1 LESAAS
7 GQAQRVIM
15 VSLAKSGT
23 HLLQELM
30 LALGYKMFGSG
41 VRLTP
46 ETVPVL
52 DRETRW
58 RIARMV
64 YDKDT
69 ISELEGVDEARFI
82 LATDRAWDALGWSWH
97 IRLAQP
103 LATWYTLELV
113 DTGFVA
119 QTHQRVEGSDF
130 ADTPANV
137 CWAFSQF
144 DITQL
149 DGHFLHEWSETGEP
163 RILFNYRDPRD
174 VTLSAVNF
182 LSDKSGKGFSAY
194 NDSRVFSEIL
204 QAKDSLEEKLTYALT
219 DPSFPTQ
226 GDFHTMLWLLNHPNV
241 CKTSFEELIGPQ
253 GGGSA
258 EEQTQAL
265 KRVFEFLGV
274 TDQKPEEV
282 ASKLFNRDSFSF
294 YKGQIGG
301 WREAFTT
308 EHWRLANERF
318 GDVLQ
323 LYGYE

>member
-1 LESAAS
+1 
-7 GQAQRVIM
+7 M

-46 ETVPVL
+46 QTVPVL
-52 DRETRW
+52 DLQTRW

-64 YDKDT
+64 YDKETVSDLDDLDT
-69 ISELEGVDEARFI
+69 ERFTA
-82 LATDRAWDALGWSWH
+82 ATDRAWDALGWSWH

-119 QTHQRVEGSDF
+119 QAHKRVEGTDF

-163 RILFNYRDPRD
+163 KILFNYRDPRD

-182 LSDKSGKGFSAY
+182 LADKSGKGFSAY
-194 NDSRVFSEIL
+194 NGSRVFSEIL
-204 QAKDSLEEKLTYALT
+204 QSKETLEEQLTYALT
-219 DPSFPTQ
+219 DPSFPVQ
-226 GDFHTMLWLLNHPNV
+226 GAYHQLLWLLNHPHMCDSSV
-241 CKTSFEELIGPQ
+241 AELVRPRGRCASAAREPPSTRSIQSLASTYAKPQ
-253 GGGSA
+253 
-258 EEQTQAL
+258 
-265 KRVFEFLGV
+265 
-274 TDQKPEEV
+274 DV
-282 ASKLFNRDSFSF
+282 AGKLFNRASFSF
-294 YKGQIGG
+294 FKGQIGG
-301 WREAFTT
+301 
-308 EHWRLANERF
+308 
-318 GDVLQ
+318 
-323 LYGYE
+323 

>member
-1 LESAAS
+1 LESAGS
-7 GQAQRVIM
+7 GRAARVIM

-46 ETVPVL
+46 QTVPVL
-52 DRETRW
+52 DLQTRW

-64 YDKDT
+64 YDKETVSDLEDLDT
-69 ISELEGVDEARFI
+69 ERFTA
-82 LATDRAWDALGWSWH
+82 ATDRAWEALGWSWH

-119 QTHQRVEGSDF
+119 QAHKRVEGTDF

-163 RILFNYRDPRD
+163 KILFNYRDPRD

-182 LSDKSGKGFSAY
+182 LADKSGKGFSAY

-204 QAKDSLEEKLTYALT
+204 QSKETLEEQLTYALT
-219 DPSFPTQ
+219 DPSFPVQ
-226 GDFHTMLWLLNHPNV
+226 GDYHQMLWLLNHPNV
-241 CKTSFEELIGPQ
+241 CKTSFEELVGPQ

-258 EEQTQAL
+258 ELQEQTL
-265 KRVFEFLGV
+265 ERVIEFLGI
-274 TDQKPEEV
+274 TDATPEDV
-282 ASKLFNRDSFSF
+282 AGKLFNRDSFSF
-294 YKGQIGG
+294 FKGQIGG
-301 WREAFTT
+301 WREAFTQ
-308 EHWRLANERF
+308 EHWRLASERF
-318 GDVLQ
+318 GDVLP